1 VTVLPPAAAGT
12 TDGRTPRSRIAGVT
26 GWLSLLSVLLPAA
39 VFALYGVAHHRTV
52 EADTRERLVRTLDL
66 LYEHGSKV
74 FETYAL
80 LGAYVD
86 EMLAGRDEG

>member
-1 VTVLPPAAAGT
+1 VTA
-12 TDGRTPRSRIAGVT
+12 
-26 GWLSLLSVLLPAA
+26 WLSLLSVLLPAA
-39 VFALYGVAHHRTV
+39 VFALYGFAHHRTV

-66 LYEHGSKV
+66 LYAHGSKV

-86 EMLAGRDEG
+86 EMLADRPT